1 MRSFEPFFGYY
12 VFNGL
17 LFILQILHI
26 IWFSLIVKMA
36 LGMLGGKEVEDT
48 RSSDEEADSDA
59 TTNTTNNTAKNK

>member
-1 MRSFEPFFGYY
+1 MRSFSPYFGYY

-36 LGMLGGKEVEDT
+36 LGMWHGKEVEDT
-48 RSSDEEADSDA
+48 RSSDEEQDSDLTA
-59 TTNTTNNTAKNK
+59 DNTTKNK

>member
-1 MRSFEPFFGYY
+1 MTSFKPFTGYY

-36 LGMLGGKEVEDT
+36 LGMLRGKEVEDT
-48 RSSDEEADSDA
+48 RSSDEEASEMSDK
-59 TTNTTNNTAKNK
+59 TK

>member
-1 MRSFEPFFGYY
+1 MASFKPFLGYY

-36 LGMLGGKEVEDT
+36 LGMLRGKEVEDT
-48 RSSDEEADSDA
+48 RSSDEESSEMSDK
-59 TTNTTNNTAKNK
+59 TK